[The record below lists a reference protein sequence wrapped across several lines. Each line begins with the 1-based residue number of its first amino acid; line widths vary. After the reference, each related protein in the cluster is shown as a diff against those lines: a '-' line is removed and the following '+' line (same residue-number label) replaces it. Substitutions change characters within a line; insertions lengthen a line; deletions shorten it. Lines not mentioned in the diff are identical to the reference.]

1 MQREDM
7 PEPVGR
13 RLSTED
19 LARPRDT
26 GTDEDTAMTEP
37 GPETGRGAAPEPEPE
52 PGPEPK
58 RGPEPESGP
67 EPEPGPGLWSGA
79 EPDVPTFPGD
89 STPTATGGEPV
100 TTGGSAT
107 AEPADP
113 AGKTEPGRQ
122 EDAPQ
127 DDAPQLLAAADQD
140 RFRESWQ
147 SIQNEFVDDPREAV
161 HKADALVAD
170 VMQQLASNFAS
181 HKKELEGQ
189 WSRGEEANT
198 EDLRMALRRYRSFF
212 NRLLTT

>member
-7 PEPVGR
+7 PGPVGR

-37 GPETGRGAAPEPEPE
+37 GPETGRGAAPDPE
-52 PGPEPK
+52 PGH
-58 RGPEPESGP
+58 G
-67 EPEPGPGLWSGA
+67 PEPGPGLGSRA

-107 AEPADP
+107 AEPAAP
-113 AGKTEPGRQ
+113 AGRTEPGRQ
-122 EDAPQ
+122 GDAPQ
-127 DDAPQLLAAADQD
+127 DAPRLLAAADQD

-170 VMQQLASNFAS
+170 VMQQLATNFAS

-189 WSRGEEANT
+189 WNRGEEANT